1 MVQFDAFAVNV
12 VGFVLG
18 LSACEGCELL
28 TGRLEVLFEG
38 IW

>member
-1 MVQFDAFAVNV
+1 MVQFDAFAVNAF
-12 VGFVLG
+12 GFVLG

-28 TGRLEVLFEG
+28 TGRLDVLFDR